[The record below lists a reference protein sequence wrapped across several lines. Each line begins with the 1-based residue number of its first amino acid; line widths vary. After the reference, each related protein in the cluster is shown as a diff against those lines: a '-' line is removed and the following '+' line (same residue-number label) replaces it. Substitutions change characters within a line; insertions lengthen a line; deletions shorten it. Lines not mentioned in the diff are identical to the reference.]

1 MSYRLRVW
9 AGEWA
14 ICRLASAA
22 AVPDWADPP
31 SRAAATARERAEWL
45 VVVART
51 GAELS
56 IVAPASVVPP
66 GVQSESGFRVIEV
79 VGPVPFSVTGLIASI
94 AGPLAAAGISLF
106 PVATYDTDYVLVKDP
121 ALSRAVAA
129 LSAAGFEVS

>member
-1 MSYRLRVW
+1 VSYPLRVW

-14 ICRLASAA
+14 ICRLAPDA
-22 AVPDWADPP
+22 AVPAWADPP
-31 SRAAATARERAEWL
+31 SRSVATPRERAQWL

-56 IVAPASVVPP
+56 IVAPVSVVPT
-66 GVQSESGFRVIEV
+66 GAQSESGFRVIEV
-79 VGPVPFSVTGLIASI
+79 VGPVPFLVTGLMASI
-94 AGPLAAAGISLF
+94 AGPLAAVGISLF
-106 PVATYDTDYVLVKDP
+106 PVATYDTDYVLVKDS

>member
-1 MSYRLRVW
+1 VSYPLRVW

-14 ICRLASAA
+14 ICRLAPDA
-22 AVPDWADPP
+22 AVPAWADPP
-31 SRAAATARERAEWL
+31 SRFVATARERAEWL

-56 IVAPASVVPP
+56 IVAPASVVPT
-66 GVQSESGFRVIEV
+66 GAQSESGFRVIEV
-79 VGPVPFSVTGLIASI
+79 VGPVPFLVTGLMASI
-94 AGPLAAAGISLF
+94 AGPLAAVGISLF
-106 PVATYDTDYVLVKDP
+106 PVATYDTDYVLVQDS